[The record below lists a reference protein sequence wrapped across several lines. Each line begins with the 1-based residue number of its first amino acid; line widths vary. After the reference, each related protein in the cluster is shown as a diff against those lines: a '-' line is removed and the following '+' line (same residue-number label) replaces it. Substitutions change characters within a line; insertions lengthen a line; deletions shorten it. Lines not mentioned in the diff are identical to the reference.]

1 MEIIFCL
8 IIIHVLKENILKHY
22 SVNLPCMQ
30 TTWILLFIGNLW
42 KLHQLHAEVMLLP
55 PALDELAT
63 SPSCFTHKMDKRI
76 GGSHCQTVTFPLCP
90 SIILCPAHMV
100 GRYKAQYT
108 FNHATRRRPMTR
120 FTTWPLFQGKGP
132 QCPQD
137 GRLGGPYSHL
147 DALKRKISQLCW
159 GILIPVIQPTA
170 QAPQY
175 IEWTIPVWC
184 DI

>member
-1 MEIIFCL
+1 
-8 IIIHVLKENILKHY
+8 
-22 SVNLPCMQ
+22 
-30 TTWILLFIGNLW
+30 
-42 KLHQLHAEVMLLP
+42 MLLP

-120 FTTWPLFQGKGP
+120 FTTWPLFPRKGP
-132 QCPQD
+132 PVPTGWQTGWALQPPGCFKEKNFSIV
-137 GRLGGPYSHL
+137 LGNL
-147 DALKRKISQLCW
+147 DSCH
-159 GILIPVIQPTA
+159 PTHS
-170 QAPQY
+170 PSTTVY
-175 IEWTIPVWC
+175 
-184 DI
+184 